1 MTREG
6 DYSILLYYSLC
17 GTPYLPLAIN
27 EPLVGGEFLE
37 THRATWTKFLG
48 RDAYLG
54 TKTELGTI
62 RKPMT
67 LEEVYAAK
75 DGLTPGP
82 SL

>member
-17 GTPYLPLAIN
+17 STPYLPLAVD
-27 EPLVGGEFLE
+27 ETLVGGEFLK

-48 RDAYLG
+48 GDAYLG

-62 RKPMT
+62 GERRG
-67 LEEVYAAK
+67 AFQ
-75 DGLTPGP
+75 
-82 SL
+82 